1 MSCDNNQ
8 FFIGKSRPKDVYV
21 RVLKTL
27 KNNPPFFVAIVVI
40 AASIFLSIFGSSIA
54 PHDPMSSDLQC
65 RLNGPSLRYP
75 MGNDALG
82 RCLLSRILVGAR
94 TTLGLGVAVVG
105 LSCLL
110 GVSMGLVSGYLG
122 GIVDEFFMR
131 TTDVFLS
138 FPEIVAAMA
147 VAGFVDP
154 GGFSVLCAL
163 SLTSWMRYARVVRG
177 ITLSVKERD
186 YIKAAELFS
195 VSRASIIIRHI
206 LPPSMPSIIILTSL
220 GLAKAILAVSALGF
234 LGFGVQ
240 SPDTEW
246 GLLLMTGKD
255 YILSAPHLCLYPG
268 IAIMTTVLAFNVAGD
283 GLTRLWNPGGPIF
296 LHEDAR

>member
-1 MSCDNNQ
+1 MSFDSNR
-8 FFIGKSRPKDVYV
+8 FFIDKPKPKNGHT
-21 RVLKTL
+21 RVLETL
-27 KNNPPFFVAIVVI
+27 RDNPSFFLAIVVI
-40 AASIFLSIFGSSIA
+40 AAYVFLAIFGNTIA
-54 PHDPMSSDLQC
+54 PHDPMSFDLQC

-82 RCLLSRILVGAR
+82 RCLLSRIMVGAR

-110 GVSMGLVSGYLG
+110 GVSIGLVSGYLG

-195 VSRASIIIRHI
+195 VSKFSIIIRHM
-206 LPPSMPSIIILTSL
+206 LPPSMPSIIILASL
-220 GLAKAILAVSALGF
+220 GLGKSILAVSALGF

-240 SPDTEW
+240 PPDTEW
-246 GLLLMTGKD
+246 GLLLMNGKD

-283 GLTRLWNPGGPIF
+283 CLTRLWNAGGGI
-296 LHEDAR
+296 LRYEGL